1 MLYTGTATLS
11 NNSNKRKKPGYIR
24 KDPKLLL
31 LILPFVILTF
41 LFAYV
46 PLFGWAIAF
55 FDYKPAIPIFQNK
68 FVGLDNF
75 RYMLKDKRELTR
87 VMTNTVTFAGLGY
100 CVSWVPMLLAVLLN
114 ELRSSKYKRFVQTV
128 TTFPNFISWVIVYAL
143 AFQMFSHDGFIA
155 TIAVRMGW
163 SEKTFSWLADK
174 SKVYGF
180 QTLIGLW
187 KSLGWNSIIYMA
199 AISGVD
205 QELFEA
211 AAVDGANRFRRIW
224 HITLP
229 SMLPTFIV
237 LMLLSV
243 SSFIGVGFEQYWV
256 FRNNIV
262 STKIDVIDVY
272 TYNIGLG
279 AMDYAYGTA
288 IGVLKSVISLVL
300 LFGTNML
307 AKKIR
312 GNTII

>member
-1 MLYTGTATLS
+1 MTGTVTLS
-11 NNSNKRKKPGYIR
+11 NKSRKPGYIR

-31 LILPFVILTF
+31 LIIPFVILTF
-41 LFAYV
+41 LFSYV

-68 FVGLDNF
+68 FVGLNNF

-87 VMTNTVTFAGLGY
+87 VMTNTVTFAALGY

-143 AFQMFSHDGFIA
+143 AFQMFSHDGLIA
-155 TIAVRMGW
+155 TLAINLGLTD
-163 SEKTFSWLADK
+163 KTFSWLADK
-174 SKVYGF
+174 DKVYVF

-187 KSLGWNSIIYMA
+187 KSFGWNSIIYMA

-288 IGVLKSVISLVL
+288 IGFLKSILSLIL

>member
-155 TIAVRMGW
+155 TML
-163 SEKTFSWLADK
+163 TF
-174 SKVYGF
+174 G
-180 QTLIGLW
+180 G
-187 KSLGWNSIIYMA
+187 G
-199 AISGVD
+199 
-205 QELFEA
+205 E
-211 AAVDGANRFRRIW
+211 
-224 HITLP
+224 
-229 SMLPTFIV
+229 
-237 LMLLSV
+237 
-243 SSFIGVGFEQYWV
+243 
-256 FRNNIV
+256 
-262 STKIDVIDVY
+262 
-272 TYNIGLG
+272 
-279 AMDYAYGTA
+279 
-288 IGVLKSVISLVL
+288 
-300 LFGTNML
+300 
-307 AKKIR
+307 IR
-312 GNTII
+312 GIAYDDQRNLHHDGSLRQLPQVSRENAR